1 MSGAELLHRPQP
13 PDGSD
18 GSPPL
23 ALRNPM
29 RSLIIF
35 IATGAYSGFSP
46 IAPGTAGSLVGVLV
60 VWVAFGPLW
69 SRSPPLALVVF
80 VAAFAIAS
88 WIAGRAEVIFKEP
101 DSSKIVID
109 EVLGMAATMYGNP
122 LTVAWMLAGFVL
134 FRIFDVMKPFPAG
147 WIDRRV
153 EGGAGVMLDDLASAI
168 YANILLQ
175 VARRVLV
182 R

>member
-1 MSGAELLHRPQP
+1 
-13 PDGSD
+13 
-18 GSPPL
+18 
-23 ALRNPM
+23 M

-46 IAPGTAGSLVGVLV
+46 IAPGTAGSLVGALV
-60 VWVAFGPLW
+60 VWLAFGPLW
-69 SRSPPLALVVF
+69 SHSQPLGLVVF
-80 VAAFAIAS
+80 VAAFAIS
-88 WIAGRAEVIFKEP
+88 CWIAGRAEVIFKEP

-122 LTVAWMLAGFVL
+122 LTAPWMLAGFVL
-134 FRIFDVMKPFPAG
+134 FRVFDVMKPFPAD
-147 WIDRRV
+147 WIDRRM
-153 EGGAGVMLDDLASAI
+153 EGGTGVMLDDLVSAI

-175 VARRVLV
+175 VAGRVLA

>member
-1 MSGAELLHRPQP
+1 MR
-13 PDGSD
+13 
-18 GSPPL
+18 
-23 ALRNPM
+23 AL
-29 RSLIIF
+29 IVF

-46 IAPGTAGSLVGVLV
+46 FAPGTAGSLVGVLV
-60 VWVAFGPLW
+60 VWMAYGPLW
-69 SRSPPLALVVF
+69 SDSPLLALVAF
-80 VAAFAIAS
+80 VAAFIIS
-88 WIAGRAEVIFKEP
+88 CWIAGRAEEIFKEP

-109 EVLGMAATMYGNP
+109 EVLGMVATMYGNP
-122 LTVAWMLAGFVL
+122 LAVPWMVAGFVL

-153 EGGAGVMLDDLASAI
+153 EGGTGVMLDDLTSAI

-182 R
+182 H

>member
-1 MSGAELLHRPQP
+1 MR
-13 PDGSD
+13 
-18 GSPPL
+18 
-23 ALRNPM
+23 AL
-29 RSLIIF
+29 IVF

-46 IAPGTAGSLVGVLV
+46 FAPGTAGSLVGVLV
-60 VWVAFGPLW
+60 VWMAYGPLW
-69 SRSPPLALVVF
+69 SDSPLLALVAF
-80 VAAFAIAS
+80 VAAFIIS
-88 WIAGRAEVIFKEP
+88 CWIAGRAEEIFTEP

-109 EVLGMAATMYGNP
+109 EVLGMVATMYGNP
-122 LTVAWMLAGFVL
+122 LTVPWMVAGFVL

-153 EGGAGVMLDDLASAI
+153 EGGTGVMLDDLTSAI

-182 R
+182 H

>member
-1 MSGAELLHRPQP
+1 
-13 PDGSD
+13 
-18 GSPPL
+18 
-23 ALRNPM
+23 M

-46 IAPGTAGSLVGVLV
+46 IAPGTAGSLVGLLV
-60 VWVAFGPLW
+60 VWLAFGPLW
-69 SRSPPLALVVF
+69 SHWPLLALAVF
-80 VAAFAIAS
+80 VAAFATS
-88 WIAGRAEVIFKEP
+88 FWIAGRAEVIFEEP
-101 DSSKIVID
+101 DSSKIVLD

-122 LTVAWMLAGFVL
+122 LTVPWMLTGFVL

-147 WIDRRV
+147 WIDRQV

-168 YANILLQ
+168 YANLLLQ

-182 R
+182 H

>member
-1 MSGAELLHRPQP
+1 MSGEFLHRRQRL
-13 PDGSD
+13 DRSG

>member
-1 MSGAELLHRPQP
+1 MR
-13 PDGSD
+13 
-18 GSPPL
+18 
-23 ALRNPM
+23 AL
-29 RSLIIF
+29 IVF

-46 IAPGTAGSLVGVLV
+46 FAPGTAGSLVGVLV
-60 VWVAFGPLW
+60 VWMAYGPLW
-69 SRSPPLALVVF
+69 SDSPLLALVAF
-80 VAAFAIAS
+80 VAAFIIS
-88 WIAGRAEVIFKEP
+88 CWIAGRAEEIFKEP

-109 EVLGMAATMYGNP
+109 EVLGMVATMYGNP
-122 LTVAWMLAGFVL
+122 LTVPWMVAGFVL

-153 EGGAGVMLDDLASAI
+153 EGGTGVMLDDLTSAI

-182 R
+182 H

>member
-1 MSGAELLHRPQP
+1 MR
-13 PDGSD
+13 
-18 GSPPL
+18 
-23 ALRNPM
+23 AL
-29 RSLIIF
+29 ITF

-46 IAPGTAGSLVGVLV
+46 FAPGTAGSLVGVLV
-60 VWVAFGPLW
+60 VWLAYGPLW
-69 SRSPPLALVVF
+69 SDSPLLALVAF
-80 VAAFAIAS
+80 VAAFVIS
-88 WIAGRAEVIFKEP
+88 CWIAGRAEEIFKEP

-109 EVLGMAATMYGNP
+109 EVLGMVATMYGNP
-122 LTVAWMLAGFVL
+122 LTVPWMVAGFVL

-153 EGGAGVMLDDLASAI
+153 EGGTGVMLDDLTSAI

-182 R
+182 H

>member
-1 MSGAELLHRPQP
+1 
-13 PDGSD
+13 
-18 GSPPL
+18 
-23 ALRNPM
+23 M

-46 IAPGTAGSLVGVLV
+46 IAPGTAGSIVGVLV
-60 VWVAFGPLW
+60 VWLAFGPLW
-69 SRSPPLALVVF
+69 SYSPPLALVVF
-80 VAAFAIAS
+80 VATFAIS
-88 WIAGRAEVIFKEP
+88 CWIAGRAEVIFQEP

-122 LTVAWMLAGFVL
+122 LTVPWLLAGFVL

-147 WIDRRV
+147 WVDRRV

-175 VARRVLV
+175 VARRVLAH
-182 R
+182 